1 MNRFLKLLFLFF
13 IVCILYSQTTTT
25 FFKYTSLTG
34 SNHII
39 GLPANLNPN
48 INGVALAS
56 GDEIG
61 VFTSD
66 GLCVGATVWKGV
78 ATSIVAWADNPQTPK
93 VDGFKDGGTMYFRVY
108 SKSAKKQYYATV
120 EYGQAQNNSTFVSN
134 GFSLL
139 KSLKGTNVVSVEN
152 LSKPENY
159 YLSQNYPNPFNPS
172 TKISFSIPNNS
183 YVKLTIYDLNG
194 KEINRLTKNSSYSAG
209 TYTIEWNG
217 KDDNGNN
224 VSSGL
229 YFYRLEVIDLAAKTQ
244 LFSQVKSML
253 LLK

>member
-13 IVCILYSQTTTT
+13 IVCIVYSQTTTT

-39 GLPANLNPN
+39 GLPAKLNPN
-48 INGVALAS
+48 INGVTLAS

-152 LSKPENY
+152 LSKPEYY

-194 KEINRLTKNSSYSAG
+194 KEINRLIKNSSYSAG

-217 KDDNGNN
+217 KDDNGIN

-229 YFYRLEVIDLAAKTQ
+229 YFYRLEVIDLTAKTQ

>member
-152 LSKPENY
+152 LSKPEYY

-194 KEINRLTKNSSYSAG
+194 KEINRLIKNSSYSAG

-217 KDDNGNN
+217 KDDNGIN

-229 YFYRLEVIDLAAKTQ
+229 YFYRLEVIDLTAKTQ